1 MKSSMQL
8 IEQICKMEPLEFAGL
23 ARLLGVQIVELN
35 DESTDEKSK
44 YKPRS
49 FTDII
54 SEVLDKYEK
63 LNRVRKREI
72 LKLIKKSNSVRR
84 SDINANNAA
93 DSE

>member
-35 DESTDEKSK
+35 EESTDEKNK

-49 FTDII
+49 FTDVI

-84 SDINANNAA
+84 GDINANNAA

>member
-8 IEQICKMEPLEFAGL
+8 IEQICRMEPLEFAGL

-35 DESTDEKSK
+35 NESTDEKNK

-49 FTDII
+49 FTDVIA
-54 SEVLDKYEK
+54 EVLDKYEK

-72 LKLIKKSNSVRR
+72 FKLIKKSNSVRR

>member
-35 DESTDEKSK
+35 NESTDEKNK

-49 FTDII
+49 FTDVI

-72 LKLIKKSNSVRR
+72 FKLIKKSNSVRR

>member
-35 DESTDEKSK
+35 EESTDEKNK

-49 FTDII
+49 FTDVM

-72 LKLIKKSNSVRR
+72 FKLIKKSNSVRR